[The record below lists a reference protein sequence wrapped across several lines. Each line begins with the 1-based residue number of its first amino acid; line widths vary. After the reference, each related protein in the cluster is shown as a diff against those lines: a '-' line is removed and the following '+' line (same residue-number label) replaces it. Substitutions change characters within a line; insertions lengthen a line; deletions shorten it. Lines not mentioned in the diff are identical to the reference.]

1 MIARGTRELKT
12 VYSKLKY
19 GDIFM
24 GTVVSKYLD
33 QAIMIDLMERG
44 VICLPSALS
53 QSLTRSKVTQARL
66 LKNWMHPLTRVITRR
81 IELID
86 AINDYNQMAV
96 GPVITK
102 EEHKHCGHGIC
113 RWDSIEMLYSFMGLN
128 ETCYPLVL
136 QPYMKHFTDIRVIIC
151 GDYTEAY
158 KRENPHNF
166 RSNIA
171 VGGHTQAHSLSCKE
185 KNFCIEIIN
194 RGKFPYAHV
203 DILVFE
209 DGGMYLS
216 EIALNGG
223 TKGSAIDQQ
232 DLNRKKKEILES
244 LAFSKATAKKEIK

>member
-1 MIARGTRELKT
+1 MIARGTRELNAA
-12 VYSKLKY
+12 YQKLKP

-44 VICLPSALS
+44 VICLPSPLS
-53 QSLTRSKVTQARL
+53 QTLTRSKVIQTRL
-66 LKNWMHPLTRVITRR
+66 LKNWMNPLTRIISRR
-81 IELID
+81 IDLID
-86 AINDYNQMAV
+86 AINEYNQFGV
-96 GPVITK
+96 GSVVTK

-113 RWDSIEMLYSFMGLN
+113 RWDSIEMLYSSMSLTQ
-128 ETCYPLVL
+128 TCYPLVL
-136 QPYMKHFTDIRVIIC
+136 QPYMENFSDIRVIIC

-171 VGGHTQAHSLSCKE
+171 VGGQTQPYPLSHKE
-185 KNFCIEIIN
+185 KDFCLEIMN

-203 DILVFE
+203 DILIFE
-209 DGGMYLS
+209 EGSMYLS

-223 TKGSAIDQQ
+223 TKGAAIDQQ
-232 DLNRKKKEILES
+232 DLNQKKKDILER
-244 LAFSKATAKKEIK
+244 LALTLPTTKRR